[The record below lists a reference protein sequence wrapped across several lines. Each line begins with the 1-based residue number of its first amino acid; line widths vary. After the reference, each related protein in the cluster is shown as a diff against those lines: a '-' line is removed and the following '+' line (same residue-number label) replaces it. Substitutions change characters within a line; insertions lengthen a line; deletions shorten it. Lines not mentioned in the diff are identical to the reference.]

1 MRMHATLS
9 GPAVVGGGNTARDD
23 TASGQQPLS
32 RHRARRF
39 LAENRG
45 LMAENSPTAVQQAPD
60 WCIRPGPAAPCRPGF
75 SPTRALPSA
84 VHVGLKPDLQID
96 LQTYPHSDLP
106 SIAQGCECFMQ
117 GCESFITRVL
127 MIYTAL
133 TIEYRPV

>member
-1 MRMHATLS
+1 MHATLS

-39 LAENRG
+39 FAGNQGFEGKKQPYCGAASPG
-45 LMAENSPTAVQQAPD
+45 LVH
-60 WCIRPGPAAPCRPGF
+60 PARSSRPCRPGF
-75 SPTRALPSA
+75 SPTRPLPSA

-96 LQTYPHSDLP
+96 LQTYPHSDLS